1 MTALNTVEDAARLL
15 ALAGERLKEHLRF
28 AAIEPHRW
36 YVLFR
41 DGGAYELEW
50 SDDWGWLVLTAE
62 LGHPSPEGERIAL
75 NLALSYNA
83 LWRQLGKLRMA
94 RDGEDGELLL
104 MGEVGAGDADVE
116 GFCAALL
123 HFEGLRRH
131 WMKTFERVGLEPAAP
146 PILPSQWLER
156 I

>member
-1 MTALNTVEDAARLL
+1 MNALNTVEDAARLL
-15 ALAGERLKEHLRF
+15 ALAGERLGEHLRF

-36 YVLFR
+36 YVLFK

-50 SDDWGWLVLTAE
+50 SEDWGWLVLTAE
-62 LGHPSPEGERIAL
+62 LGYPSPEGERVAL

-94 RDGEDGELLL
+94 RDGKDGELLL
-104 MGEVGAGDADVE
+104 IGEVGPEGADVE

-123 HFEGLRRH
+123 HFEGLRR
-131 WMKTFERVGLEPAAP
+131 WWGDALSRAGEAP
-146 PILPSQWLER
+146 PGAPPTPNQLLER

>member
-1 MTALNTVEDAARLL
+1 MNALNTVDDAARLL
-15 ALAGERLKEHLRF
+15 AQAGERLKEHLRF

-36 YVLFR
+36 YVLFK

-62 LGHPSPEGERIAL
+62 LGHPPPEGERIAL

-94 RDGEDGELLL
+94 RDGEDGALLL
-104 MGEVGAGDADVE
+104 IGEWGPEDADVE
-116 GFCAALL
+116 GFCAALI
-123 HFEGLRRH
+123 HFEGLRR
-131 WMKTFERVGLEPAAP
+131 WWGEAIEQAGRGAALSP
-146 PILPSQWLER
+146 ELPSQLIER